1 MDNKKKIL
9 FWGGQSK
16 AKILNNMLIKQGEE
30 LSYVYDK
37 FITKLDFD
45 TTAEFLN
52 DKNSVSKI
60 VSDSSHF
67 VVCLGSG
74 DYGKGRYLISM
85 ELIKRG
91 LEPLSIISEH
101 SIIDSTAE
109 VGWGLQAMPGSLLHS
124 YCKMG
129 NACILNSNST
139 IDHDCIIGNGV
150 HIMGSAAIAGRVE
163 IGDYVSIGTNATV
176 LPDVRI
182 GDGAYIGAGAIV
194 NKDVEENTIVIGN
207 PAKPLRENEHKYD
220 LSDFVL

>member
-1 MDNKKKIL
+1 MSNKKKIL

-16 AKILNNMLIKQGEE
+16 AKILNNMLSHHGEE
-30 LSYVYDK
+30 VSYIYDK
-37 FITKLDFD
+37 FITKLDFE
-45 TTAEFLN
+45 TNAQFSN
-52 DKNSVSKI
+52 DKNNVSKI
-60 VSDSSHF
+60 ISNSSHF

-74 DYGKGRYLISM
+74 EYGKGRYLISM

-91 LEPLSIISEH
+91 LKPLSIISEH
-101 SIIDSTAE
+101 TMIDSTAK

-124 YCKMG
+124 YSKLG

-176 LPDVRI
+176 LPDIKI
-182 GDGAYIGAGAIV
+182 GHGAYIGAGAMV
-194 NKDVEENTIVIGN
+194 NKDVEKNTIVIGN
-207 PAKPLRENEHKYD
+207 PARALKEIKHEYD
-220 LSDFVL
+220 LSDFDL